1 MQNSDKRMRRMQT
14 AFGLSVTII
23 LAFTIGGILI
33 ATLGFNPLSAY
44 GTMLRGIFVG
54 KLNIGSV
61 MEKFTP
67 LMLCALAF
75 VLSHKVGFFNLGI
88 EGQLCM
94 GAITTAVVGV
104 LLEGLP
110 GWVIILACFAASIVV
125 AALWAA
131 VPATL
136 KTLWGVNELCT
147 TIMMNYIATQFA
159 SYLVVGPFGAK
170 AGAPQTPYIQDSAM
184 LAQIMRPSRANMG
197 IFIALLVY
205 GIAAF
210 LFYRS
215 TVGYRLR
222 SVGSNAAFSD
232 YVGLSSK
239 KTAVITV
246 CVAGAHLSIG
256 YSSLFAENMT
266 NGRGF
271 MGVSAMAFGSGNPI
285 LAAACSLIFGA
296 CEAVGARLQIYGFPS
311 QFVLM
316 LPYVITLLVLSVSV
330 FRQFQREQKQK
341 SSLYKKSAV
350 NT

>member
-205 GIAAF
+205 GVAAF

-246 CVAGAHLSIG
+246 CVAGAIAGLAGAMEVLGVYGTYVDGMLS
-256 YSSLFAENMT
+256 
-266 NGRGF
+266 
-271 MGVSAMAFGSGNPI
+271 GVASDGI
-285 LAAACSLIFGA
+285 LAAMIGQMNMAAVPFVAAALAALKVGGLGIERFTGIPKSIVDLIIALVIILICIDGA
-296 CEAVGARLQIYGFPS
+296 FQ
-311 QFVLM
+311 
-316 LPYVITLLVLSVSV
+316 LPKGK
-330 FRQFQREQKQK
+330 RKEK
-341 SSLYKKSAV
+341 
-350 NT
+350 